1 MTKSI
6 GQLLSALL
14 IVASAFSNFAF
25 AATPFD
31 SDQEFVSAFNWL
43 KTNGYTSMS
52 TTDAFRP
59 ADTLTRQEASRFI
72 AKFGEQVL
80 CRQDVN
86 TNTTFTDSNLFDSTL
101 APFIEKSAKLGLLKG
116 SNGMFYPLANFT
128 KAQLIAALTRG
139 IKGTMDETTNPWYA
153 NYHAFALAS
162 GITVETDVTAIDRPI
177 TRYEAALMFYRG
189 RNFQVSCTG
198 TNVLPSLTGTTTTT
212 TTGSLSVV
220 KASDLPDVLYIPGN
234 GSNVRV
240 LKLDLLASQDST
252 VSSMTFKIEGLV
264 NRTNIKIALTDEN
277 GTRLSTDFRTFNS
290 DSESTVGLG
299 NSVSLKANAKKT
311 VYAVIETTNSINE
324 RFTISLKSAT
334 SVNAGNVSVGGSFP
348 IVSSVV
354 NTTQYASTSITVRG
368 QFPTAQPTNPAANK
382 LYVGETRKQIA
393 RFYVEANSQGTNK
406 DIVIKAVTLKSSKN
420 LQGIV
425 NNFRV
430 EANGAV
436 VSTAT
441 NLNGKLLTF
450 VMADYKIAAG
460 QTRTFYVY
468 ADVVGGESSDSFYTM
483 IENSGDVVA
492 FEDQTN
498 AALQIVKQAE
508 FMDSFQIAEGKNF
521 ISRVDNI
528 NSMNVPTYEQNIRGL
543 VANVNTT
550 SAINVDK
557 VKVYVTNASGATCT
571 SAADSSGVNANIEK
585 VKLYINDIR
594 IDEDSMVAFDGT
606 KCVYEF
612 SFFGDLKKGANTV
625 EVRFDTQRNATAG
638 AQVKFSIDS
647 ASIANPTGNAEYLA
661 TSNAVAATDING
673 AANGGTLIIKNSG
686 LDNIAI
692 TNPTS
697 LQKEIVESTNFSA
710 IKFSARANNVRDLK
724 LNAFKLT
731 IAAPFAGANS
741 NFITDADLY
750 VDGTRVATESF
761 SNTTTLTFNSLNVM
775 IPKATSKTF
784 EVKVR
789 TYFGA
794 NWIGITST

>member
-59 ADTLTRQEASRFI
+59 ADTLTRQEAARFI

-101 APFIEKSAKLGLLKG
+101 APFIEKSAKIGMLKG

-198 TNVLPSLTGTTTTT
+198 TNVLPSLTGSTGQSV

-220 KASDLPDVLYIPGN
+220 KAADLPDVLYVPGT

-240 LKLDLLASQDST
+240 LKLDLLASQDTT
-252 VSSMTFKIEGLV
+252 VTSMTFRLEGLV
-264 NRTNIKIALTDEN
+264 NRNNVKVAVTDEN

-290 DSESTVGLG
+290 NSESMVGLG
-299 NSVSLKANAKKT
+299 NSVSLKANAKRT

-354 NTTQYASTSITVRG
+354 NTTQYASTSINVRG
-368 QFPTAQPTNPAANK
+368 QFNAVPSMNNK
-382 LYVGETRKQIA
+382 LYVGETRKQI
-393 RFYVEANSQGTNK
+393 
-406 DIVIKAVTLKSSKN
+406 
-420 LQGIV
+420 
-425 NNFRV
+425 
-430 EANGAV
+430 
-436 VSTAT
+436 
-441 NLNGKLLTF
+441 
-450 VMADYKIAAG
+450 
-460 QTRTFYVY
+460 
-468 ADVVGGESSDSFYTM
+468 
-483 IENSGDVVA
+483 
-492 FEDQTN
+492 
-498 AALQIVKQAE
+498 
-508 FMDSFQIAEGKNF
+508 
-521 ISRVDNI
+521 
-528 NSMNVPTYEQNIRGL
+528 
-543 VANVNTT
+543 
-550 SAINVDK
+550 
-557 VKVYVTNASGATCT
+557 
-571 SAADSSGVNANIEK
+571 
-585 VKLYINDIR
+585 
-594 IDEDSMVAFDGT
+594 
-606 KCVYEF
+606 
-612 SFFGDLKKGANTV
+612 
-625 EVRFDTQRNATAG
+625 
-638 AQVKFSIDS
+638 
-647 ASIANPTGNAEYLA
+647 
-661 TSNAVAATDING
+661 
-673 AANGGTLIIKNSG
+673 
-686 LDNIAI
+686 
-692 TNPTS
+692 
-697 LQKEIVESTNFSA
+697 
-710 IKFSARANNVRDLK
+710 
-724 LNAFKLT
+724 
-731 IAAPFAGANS
+731 
-741 NFITDADLY
+741 
-750 VDGTRVATESF
+750 
-761 SNTTTLTFNSLNVM
+761 
-775 IPKATSKTF
+775 
-784 EVKVR
+784 
-789 TYFGA
+789 
-794 NWIGITST
+794 

>member
-139 IKGTMDETTNPWYA
+139 IKGTLDETTNPWYA

-220 KASDLPDVLYIPGN
+220 KAADLPDVLYIPGT

-264 NRTNIKIALTDEN
+264 NRNNVRIALTDEN

-299 NSVSLKANAKKT
+299 NSVTLLANAKKT

-354 NTTQYASTSITVRG
+354 NTTQYASTSINVRG
-368 QFPTAQPTNPAANK
+368 QFNQSATTPVVRAPNK

-406 DIVIKAVTLKSSKN
+406 DVVIKAVTFKSSKN

-436 VSTAT
+436 VSTAA
-441 NLNGKLLTF
+441 NLNGKFMTF
-450 VMADYKIAAG
+450 VFNDYKIAAG

-468 ADVVGGESSDSFYTM
+468 ADVVGGESTDMFELM
-483 IENSGDVVA
+483 LENNGDVVA

-498 AALQIVKQAE
+498 AALQIVRSDVY
-508 FMDSFQIAEGKNF
+508 MDYFQIAEGKNF

-557 VKVYVTNASGATCT
+557 VKVYVSSPEGTTCT
-571 SAADSSGVNANIEK
+571 
-585 VKLYINDIR
+585 
-594 IDEDSMVAFDGT
+594 
-606 KCVYEF
+606 
-612 SFFGDLKKGANTV
+612 
-625 EVRFDTQRNATAG
+625 AT
-638 AQVKFSIDS
+638 
-647 ASIANPTGNAEYLA
+647 
-661 TSNAVAATDING
+661 
-673 AANGGTLIIKNSG
+673 
-686 LDNIAI
+686 
-692 TNPTS
+692 
-697 LQKEIVESTNFSA
+697 
-710 IKFSARANNVRDLK
+710 
-724 LNAFKLT
+724 
-731 IAAPFAGANS
+731 
-741 NFITDADLY
+741 
-750 VDGTRVATESF
+750 
-761 SNTTTLTFNSLNVM
+761 
-775 IPKATSKTF
+775 
-784 EVKVR
+784 
-789 TYFGA
+789 
-794 NWIGITST
+794 

>member
-59 ADTLTRQEASRFI
+59 ADTLTRQEAARFI

-101 APFIEKSAKLGLLKG
+101 APFIEKSAKIGMLKG

-189 RNFQVSCTG
+189 RNFQVSCSG
-198 TNVLPSLTGTTTTT
+198 TNVLPNLSGDTQTNV
-212 TTGSLSVV
+212 TGSLSVV
-220 KASDLPDVLYIPGN
+220 KAADLPDVLYIPGT

-264 NRTNIKIALTDEN
+264 NRNNVKIALTDEN

-334 SVNAGNVSVGGSFP
+334 SINAGNVSVGGSFP

-354 NTTQYASTSITVRG
+354 NTTQYASTSIDVRG
-368 QFPTAQPTNPAANK
+368 QFAAVPTTFNK
-382 LYVGETRKQIA
+382 LFVGETKRQIA
-393 RFYVEANSQGTNK
+393 RFYVEAKSLGTNK
-406 DIVIKAVTLKSSKN
+406 DIVVKAVTLKSSKN
-420 LQGIV
+420 LQGIL
-425 NNFRV
+425 NNF
-430 EANGAV
+430 
-436 VSTAT
+436 
-441 NLNGKLLTF
+441 KL
-450 VMADYKIAAG
+450 
-460 QTRTFYVY
+460 
-468 ADVVGGESSDSFYTM
+468 E
-483 IENSGDVVA
+483 
-492 FEDQTN
+492 
-498 AALQIVKQAE
+498 
-508 FMDSFQIAEGKNF
+508 
-521 ISRVDNI
+521 
-528 NSMNVPTYEQNIRGL
+528 
-543 VANVNTT
+543 TT
-550 SAINVDK
+550 D
-557 VKVYVTNASGATCT
+557 
-571 SAADSSGVNANIEK
+571 
-585 VKLYINDIR
+585 
-594 IDEDSMVAFDGT
+594 
-606 KCVYEF
+606 
-612 SFFGDLKKGANTV
+612 
-625 EVRFDTQRNATAG
+625 
-638 AQVKFSIDS
+638 
-647 ASIANPTGNAEYLA
+647 
-661 TSNAVAATDING
+661 
-673 AANGGTLIIKNSG
+673 
-686 LDNIAI
+686 
-692 TNPTS
+692 
-697 LQKEIVESTNFSA
+697 
-710 IKFSARANNVRDLK
+710 
-724 LNAFKLT
+724 
-731 IAAPFAGANS
+731 
-741 NFITDADLY
+741 
-750 VDGTRVATESF
+750 
-761 SNTTTLTFNSLNVM
+761 
-775 IPKATSKTF
+775 
-784 EVKVR
+784 
-789 TYFGA
+789 
-794 NWIGITST
+794 